1 MCRKCCPLSRY
12 CNVRLPKRWLLEQ
25 QLTSG
30 KLCTQGEDGKCRVDN
45 KNRVSEVAK
54 RIYGDEGNFATLNI
68 MIEGLG
74 KL

>member
-1 MCRKCCPLSRY
+1 M
-12 CNVRLPKRWLLEQ
+12 
-25 QLTSG
+25 
-30 KLCTQGEDGKCRVDN
+30 QGEDGKCRVDN